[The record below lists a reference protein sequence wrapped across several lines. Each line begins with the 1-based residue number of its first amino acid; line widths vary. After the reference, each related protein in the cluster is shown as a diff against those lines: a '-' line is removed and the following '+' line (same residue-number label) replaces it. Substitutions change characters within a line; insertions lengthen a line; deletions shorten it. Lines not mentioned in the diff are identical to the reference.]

1 MESRVTA
8 LKNNF
13 NNISVIRNN
22 VRDIFDFLQLR
33 INKLK
38 FFYSEFIK
46 NNKTELFIFGLDSF
60 HFQSRLIDIEYEGMY
75 KIFRSINNRMY
86 CEYFKLYKII
96 VSYIKDTINDKKL
109 LEFIKVNNF
118 PVYKDLEPEKEYKFE
133 IIIEIHEHILILI
146 TSIIGNLTSKENE
159 YKLYVDKNQIG
170 LNIDN
175 FVNTYSFDVIMMRE
189 KLKLFLTYIEFF
201 HKLHTKYL
209 QRFSNK
215 IQLMNTHINDDIKFD
230 ETVKINK
237 PVNLTD
243 TKGLD
248 NSSFLLSPRMSNSS
262 QKSHT
267 QIQTQSPSGFL
278 KKGMDSMNSLFSVS
292 KNSETQN
299 QYVNIKQNVNLVIEQ
314 EKSLEIETI
323 SHQNIESAFSNIDN
337 ICNNVINNSNE
348 KNETN
353 LDKFFENPIN
363 DEEHLEEHLEEN
375 IVSNIVSNNVS
386 NNVFISEEKIVD
398 NFIEEVKND
407 VLPEENQN
415 EEQQNDDPHNDD
427 VSVLSLDSTFCDKN
441 AEPEE
446 DDKNSKEQVSK
457 EDKQEPKKKRTYKP
471 RKKN

>member
-22 VRDIFDFLQLR
+22 VKEIFDFLQIR

-109 LEFIKVNNF
+109 AEFIKVNNF

-133 IIIEIHEHILILI
+133 VIIEIHEHILILI

-230 ETVKINK
+230 ETVKIKSN
-237 PVNLTD
+237 NLIE
-243 TKGLD
+243 TKGTD
-248 NSSFLLSPRMSNSS
+248 NSSLLLSPRMNNVS
-262 QKSHT
+262 QKSH
-267 QIQTQSPSGFL
+267 GFL
-278 KKGMDSMNSLFSVS
+278 QKSMDSVNSLFSVS
-292 KNSETQN
+292 KNSEN
-299 QYVNIKQNVNLVIEQ
+299 QSINLVIVEDKLLETERVSQ
-314 EKSLEIETI
+314 EKIDT
-323 SHQNIESAFSNIDN
+323 AFSNIDS
-337 ICNNVINNSNE
+337 ICNNVINNSND
-348 KNETN
+348 KNKNKT

-363 DEEHLEEHLEEN
+363 EYEDYDYENIVEKNEINTASLIEDIVKKYEIKAPIVVEEVVEIKTPVVVEEVIEIKPPVVVEEN
-375 IVSNIVSNNVS
+375 I
-386 NNVFISEEKIVD
+386 
-398 NFIEEVKND
+398 KNE
-407 VLPEENQN
+407 EENN
-415 EEQQNDDPHNDD
+415 NDDM
-427 VSVLSLDSTFCDKN
+427 SVLSIDSAIGEEEDKN
-441 AEPEE
+441 LKEE
-446 DDKNSKEQVSK
+446 TKEK
-457 EDKQEPKKKRTYKP
+457 EEPKKKRVYKP

>member
-1 MESRVTA
+1 MEARVTA

-22 VRDIFDFLQLR
+22 VKEVFDFLQIR

-109 LEFIKVNNF
+109 SEFIKVNNF
-118 PVYKDLEPEKEYKFE
+118 PIYKDLEPEKEYKFE
-133 IIIEIHEHILILI
+133 VIIEIHEHILILI

-237 PVNLTD
+237 TVNLTD

-248 NSSFLLSPRMSNSS
+248 NNSSLLLSPRINNTS
-262 QKSHT
+262 QKS
-267 QIQTQSPSGFL
+267 PSAGFI
-278 KKGMDSMNSLFSVS
+278 KKSIDSVNSLFSAS
-292 KNSETQN
+292 KNNEN
-299 QYVNIKQNVNLVIEQ
+299 RGINLVIDVD
-314 EKSLEIETI
+314 KSLETDELSQQKIEF
-323 SHQNIESAFSNIDN
+323 AFSNIDT
-337 ICNNVINNSNE
+337 ICNNVINNSND
-348 KNETN
+348 KNEN
-353 LDKFFENPIN
+353 QSLDNFFNNPIN
-363 DEEHLEEHLEEN
+363 DIEN
-375 IVSNIVSNNVS
+375 NSPDV
-386 NNVFISEEKIVD
+386 
-398 NFIEEVKND
+398 IEEVVENVVENNNPD
-407 VLPEENQN
+407 VIEEVIEIKSPVVVEVVKN
-415 EEQQNDDPHNDD
+415 EEDFHNDD
-427 VSVLSLDSTFCDKN
+427 MSVLSLDSTIC
-441 AEPEE
+441 EEE
-446 DDKNSKEQVSK
+446 DDKKIKENVVK
-457 EDKQEPKKKRTYKP
+457 EEKEEPKKKRTYKP

>member
-22 VRDIFDFLQLR
+22 VKDIFDFLQIR

-118 PVYKDLEPEKEYKFE
+118 PIYKDLEPEKEYKFE

-146 TSIIGNLTSKENE
+146 TSIIGNLTNKENE
-159 YKLYVDKNQIG
+159 YKLYLDKNQIG

-230 ETVKINK
+230 ETVKINNSN
-237 PVNLTD
+237 NLTD
-243 TKGLD
+243 TKSFD
-248 NSSFLLSPRMSNSS
+248 NSSLLLSPRINSS
-262 QKSHT
+262 SHKNTGFLQKS
-267 QIQTQSPSGFL
+267 
-278 KKGMDSMNSLFSVS
+278 MDSVNSLFSIS
-292 KNSETQN
+292 KNTDN
-299 QYVNIKQNVNLVIEQ
+299 QSINLVITSDKLLDNEKISEQ
-314 EKSLEIETI
+314 KINT
-323 SHQNIESAFSNIDN
+323 AFTTIDN
-337 ICNNVINNSNE
+337 ICNTVINNSND
-348 KNETN
+348 KNEN
-353 LDKFFENPIN
+353 EELNNFFENPIN
-363 DEEHLEEHLEEN
+363 MDQDYHENVVNKIEEFVENVVETNEINTSSLIEDIVKKYEIKAPILIDEVVEIKAPILIEEAV
-375 IVSNIVSNNVS
+375 INNQK
-386 NNVFISEEKIVD
+386 SEEEI
-398 NFIEEVKND
+398 N
-407 VLPEENQN
+407 
-415 EEQQNDDPHNDD
+415 NDD
-427 VSVLSLDSTFCDKN
+427 VSVLSLDS
-441 AEPEE
+441 AIGEE
-446 DDKNSKEQVSK
+446 DTKEK
-457 EDKQEPKKKRTYKP
+457 EEPKKKRVYKP

>member
-1 MESRVTA
+1 MELRVTA

-22 VRDIFDFLQLR
+22 VKEIFDFLQNR

-75 KIFRSINNRMY
+75 KIFRTINNRMY

-109 LEFIKVNNF
+109 FEFIKVNIF

-133 IIIEIHEHILILI
+133 IIAEIHEHILTLI
-146 TSIIGNLTSKENE
+146 TSIIGNLTNKENE
-159 YKLYVDKNQIG
+159 YKIYVDKNQIG

-175 FVNTYSFDVIMMRE
+175 FVNTYSFEVIIMRE
-189 KLKLFLTYIEFF
+189 KVKLFLTYIEFF

-237 PVNLTD
+237 NNTLID
-243 TKGLD
+243 SKGVD
-248 NSSFLLSPRMSNSS
+248 NSSLLLSPRINNAS
-262 QKSHT
+262 QKS
-267 QIQTQSPSGFL
+267 PGFF
-278 KKGMDSMNSLFSVS
+278 KKSIDSVNNLFSVS
-292 KNSETQN
+292 KNTENPSIT
-299 QYVNIKQNVNLVIEQ
+299 LVIDVD
-314 EKSLEIETI
+314 KSLETDEL
-323 SHQNIESAFSNIDN
+323 SQQKMESVFSNIDT
-337 ICNNVINNSNE
+337 ICNTVINNSND
-348 KNETN
+348 KNQT
-353 LDKFFENPIN
+353 LDKFFETPIN
-363 DEEHLEEHLEEN
+363 DYEVYDDNDDNDDNDDVNIVEN
-375 IVSNIVSNNVS
+375 IVENNEIKTPIV
-386 NNVFISEEKIVD
+386 
-398 NFIEEVKND
+398 IEEVVEINSQVVIEEIIKND
-407 VLPEENQN
+407 EDL
-415 EEQQNDDPHNDD
+415 HNDD
-427 VSVLSLDSTFCDKN
+427 MSVLSLDSTIC
-441 AEPEE
+441 EEE
-446 DDKNSKEQVSK
+446 DKKKLIKEEK
-457 EDKQEPKKKRTYKP
+457 EEPKKKRVYKP

>member
-1 MESRVTA
+1 
-8 LKNNF
+8 
-13 NNISVIRNN
+13 
-22 VRDIFDFLQLR
+22 
-33 INKLK
+33 
-38 FFYSEFIK
+38 
-46 NNKTELFIFGLDSF
+46 
-60 HFQSRLIDIEYEGMY
+60 
-75 KIFRSINNRMY
+75 
-86 CEYFKLYKII
+86 
-96 VSYIKDTINDKKL
+96 
-109 LEFIKVNNF
+109 
-118 PVYKDLEPEKEYKFE
+118 
-133 IIIEIHEHILILI
+133 
-146 TSIIGNLTSKENE
+146 
-159 YKLYVDKNQIG
+159 
-170 LNIDN
+170 
-175 FVNTYSFDVIMMRE
+175 
-189 KLKLFLTYIEFF
+189 
-201 HKLHTKYL
+201 
-209 QRFSNK
+209 
-215 IQLMNTHINDDIKFD
+215 
-230 ETVKINK
+230 
-237 PVNLTD
+237 
-243 TKGLD
+243 
-248 NSSFLLSPRMSNSS
+248 MSNSS

-363 DEEHLEEHLEEN
+363 DEEHLEEN

-441 AEPEE
+441 VEPEE

>member
-1 MESRVTA
+1 MEARVTA

-22 VRDIFDFLQLR
+22 VKDIFDFLQIR

-46 NNKTELFIFGLDSF
+46 TNKTELFIFGLDSF

-96 VSYIKDTINDKKL
+96 VTYIKDTINDKKL

-118 PVYKDLEPEKEYKFE
+118 PIYKDLEPEKEYKFE
-133 IIIEIHEHILILI
+133 VIVEIHEHILILI

-209 QRFSNK
+209 YRFSNK

-230 ETVKINK
+230 ETVKIKSN
-237 PVNLTD
+237 NLTD

-248 NSSFLLSPRMSNSS
+248 NSSLLLSPRINNSS
-262 QKSHT
+262 QKT
-267 QIQTQSPSGFL
+267 TGFL
-278 KKGMDSMNSLFSVS
+278 QKSMDSVNSLFSIS
-292 KNSETQN
+292 KNSDN
-299 QYVNIKQNVNLVIEQ
+299 QSVNLVISEDTLLDT
-314 EKSLEIETI
+314 EKI
-323 SHQNIESAFSNIDN
+323 SQQKIDTAFTNIDN
-337 ICNNVINNSNE
+337 ICNSVINISNE
-348 KNETN
+348 QNEN
-353 LDKFFENPIN
+353 KLLDKFFENPIIDTEVYNENN
-363 DEEHLEEHLEEN
+363 DEN
-375 IVSNIVSNNVS
+375 IVEKNETNTSVLIENIV
-386 NNVFISEEKIVD
+386 
-398 NFIEEVKND
+398 KNYED
-407 VLPEENQN
+407 I
-415 EEQQNDDPHNDD
+415 HNDD
-427 VSVLSLDSTFCDKN
+427 VSVLSLDSIIGEEEDKN
-441 AEPEE
+441 VKEE
-446 DDKNSKEQVSK
+446 EITKEN
-457 EDKQEPKKKRTYKP
+457 EEPKKKRTYKP

>member
-1 MESRVTA
+1 MEARVTA

-22 VRDIFDFLQLR
+22 VKEVFDFLQIR

-96 VSYIKDTINDKKL
+96 VSYIKDTINDKKIA
-109 LEFIKVNNF
+109 EFIKVNNF

-133 IIIEIHEHILILI
+133 VIIEIHEHILILI
-146 TSIIGNLTSKENE
+146 TSIIGNLTNKENE
-159 YKLYVDKNQIG
+159 YKLYVDKNLIG

-237 PVNLTD
+237 PVNVTEI
-243 TKGLD
+243 KGLD
-248 NSSFLLSPRMSNSS
+248 NSSLLLSPRIHNAS
-262 QKSHT
+262 QKS
-267 QIQTQSPSGFL
+267 QTPSFL
-278 KKGMDSMNSLFSVS
+278 KKSMESVNSLFSVS
-292 KNSETQN
+292 KTHENQN
-299 QYVNIKQNVNLVIEQ
+299 INLVVDVD
-314 EKSLEIETI
+314 KSLEIETLSQQKI
-323 SHQNIESAFSNIDN
+323 DNTFTNIDA
-337 ICNNVINNSNE
+337 ICNNVINNSNQPQSFD
-348 KNETN
+348 N
-353 LDKFFENPIN
+353 FFENPIR
-363 DEEHLEEHLEEN
+363 DD
-375 IVSNIVSNNVS
+375 
-386 NNVFISEEKIVD
+386 SEE
-398 NFIEEVKND
+398 NFIEEAIIEEAVKENIIEENVIEEVVVEEDVKEDVSIVEEVVKN
-407 VLPEENQN
+407 EEDN
-415 EEQQNDDPHNDD
+415 HNDD
-427 VSVLSLDSTFCDKN
+427 MSVLSLDS
-441 AEPEE
+441 AI
-446 DDKNSKEQVSK
+446 DDKNSKESLTK
-457 EDKQEPKKKRTYKP
+457 EKEEPKKKRAYKP

>member
-22 VRDIFDFLQLR
+22 VKDIFDFLQIR

-118 PVYKDLEPEKEYKFE
+118 PIYKDLEPEKEYKFE
-133 IIIEIHEHILILI
+133 VIVEIHEHILILI

-159 YKLYVDKNQIG
+159 YKLYLDKNQIG

-209 QRFSNK
+209 HRFSNK

-230 ETVKINK
+230 ETVKIK
-237 PVNLTD
+237 PNNLTD
-243 TKGLD
+243 TKGTD
-248 NSSFLLSPRMSNSS
+248 NSSLLLSPRTNNVS
-262 QKSHT
+262 QKS
-267 QIQTQSPSGFL
+267 PGFL
-278 KKGMDSMNSLFSVS
+278 QKSMESVNSLFSVS
-292 KNSETQN
+292 KNSDN
-299 QYVNIKQNVNLVIEQ
+299 QSINLVIIED
-314 EKSLEIETI
+314 KSLDDEKI
-323 SHQNIESAFSNIDN
+323 SEQKINTAFTNIDN
-337 ICNNVINNSNE
+337 ICNTVINNSND
-348 KNETN
+348 KNEN
-353 LDKFFENPIN
+353 KLLDNFFENPIN
-363 DEEHLEEHLEEN
+363 DNEIYDDDVVEKNEINTSALIED
-375 IVSNIVSNNVS
+375 IVKKYEIKTPVV
-386 NNVFISEEKIVD
+386 
-398 NFIEEVKND
+398 IEEVFEINTP
-407 VLPEENQN
+407 VVIEEVVTKIEKN
-415 EEQQNDDPHNDD
+415 EEELNNDD
-427 VSVLSLDSTFCDKN
+427 VSVLSLDSTIG
-441 AEPEE
+441 EE
-446 DDKNSKEQVSK
+446 DTKEK
-457 EDKQEPKKKRTYKP
+457 EEDTKEKEEPKKKRTYKP

>member
-22 VRDIFDFLQLR
+22 VKEIFEFLQIR

-75 KIFRSINNRMY
+75 KIFRTINNRMY

-118 PVYKDLEPEKEYKFE
+118 PIYKDLEPEKEYKFE
-133 IIIEIHEHILILI
+133 TIIEIHEHILILI
-146 TSIIGNLTSKENE
+146 TSIIGNLTNKENE
-159 YKLYVDKNQIG
+159 YKTYVDKNQIG

-175 FVNTYSFDVIMMRE
+175 FVNTYSFEVIMMRE
-189 KLKLFLTYIEFF
+189 KVKLFLTYIEFF

-237 PVNLTD
+237 NSVLND
-243 TKGLD
+243 SKGND
-248 NSSFLLSPRMSNSS
+248 NSSLLLSPRINNAS
-262 QKSHT
+262 QKN
-267 QIQTQSPSGFL
+267 PGFL
-278 KKGMDSMNSLFSVS
+278 KKSIDSVNSLFSAS
-292 KNSETQN
+292 KNSEN
-299 QYVNIKQNVNLVIEQ
+299 RGINLVIDVD
-314 EKSLEIETI
+314 KSLETEELSQQKID
-323 SHQNIESAFSNIDN
+323 SAFSNIDS
-337 ICNNVINNSNE
+337 ICNTVINNSTDNNE
-348 KNETN
+348 NQL
-353 LDKFFENPIN
+353 LDNFFDNPIN
-363 DEEHLEEHLEEN
+363 DIIE
-375 IVSNIVSNNVS
+375 NNVVE
-386 NNVFISEEKIVD
+386 NNVIEDVNKNQHNVVDKIEEISENNHSYVIDEVVKH
-398 NFIEEVKND
+398 EED
-407 VLPEENQN
+407 I
-415 EEQQNDDPHNDD
+415 HNDD
-427 VSVLSLDSTFCDKN
+427 VSVLSLDSTIC
-441 AEPEE
+441 EEE
-446 DDKNSKEQVSK
+446 DGKKIKELLVK
-457 EDKQEPKKKRTYKP
+457 EEKEEKEEPKKKRTYKP

>member
-1 MESRVTA
+1 MELRVTA

-22 VRDIFDFLQLR
+22 VKEIFDFLQNR

-75 KIFRSINNRMY
+75 KIFRTINNRMY

-109 LEFIKVNNF
+109 FEFIKVNIF

-133 IIIEIHEHILILI
+133 IIAEIHEHILTLI
-146 TSIIGNLTSKENE
+146 TSIIGNLTNKENE
-159 YKLYVDKNQIG
+159 YKIYVDKNQIG

-175 FVNTYSFDVIMMRE
+175 FVNTYSFEVIIMRE
-189 KLKLFLTYIEFF
+189 KVKLFLTYIEFF

-237 PVNLTD
+237 NNTLID
-243 TKGLD
+243 SKGFD
-248 NSSFLLSPRMSNSS
+248 NSSLLLSPRINNAS
-262 QKSHT
+262 QKS
-267 QIQTQSPSGFL
+267 PGFF
-278 KKGMDSMNSLFSVS
+278 KKSIDSVNNLFSVS
-292 KNSETQN
+292 KNTENPSIT
-299 QYVNIKQNVNLVIEQ
+299 LVIDVD
-314 EKSLEIETI
+314 KSLETDEL
-323 SHQNIESAFSNIDN
+323 SQQKMESVFSNIDT
-337 ICNNVINNSNE
+337 ICNTVINNSND
-348 KNETN
+348 KNQT
-353 LDKFFENPIN
+353 LDKFFETPIN
-363 DEEHLEEHLEEN
+363 DYEVYDDNDDNDDNDDVNIVEN
-375 IVSNIVSNNVS
+375 IVENNEIKTPIV
-386 NNVFISEEKIVD
+386 
-398 NFIEEVKND
+398 IEEVVEINSQVVIEEIIKND
-407 VLPEENQN
+407 EDL
-415 EEQQNDDPHNDD
+415 HNDD
-427 VSVLSLDSTFCDKN
+427 MSVLSLDSTIC
-441 AEPEE
+441 EEE
-446 DDKNSKEQVSK
+446 DKKKLIKEEK
-457 EDKQEPKKKRTYKP
+457 EEPKKKRVYKP

>member
-22 VRDIFDFLQLR
+22 VKEIFEFLQIR

-109 LEFIKVNNF
+109 AEFIKVNNF
-118 PVYKDLEPEKEYKFE
+118 PLYKDLEPEKEYKFE
-133 IIIEIHEHILILI
+133 IIVEIHEHILILI

-159 YKLYVDKNQIG
+159 YKTYVDKNQIG

-175 FVNTYSFDVIMMRE
+175 FVNTYSFEVIMMRE

-237 PVNLTD
+237 TVNLTD

-248 NSSFLLSPRMSNSS
+248 NSSLLLSPRINNTS
-262 QKSHT
+262 QKS
-267 QIQTQSPSGFL
+267 PSAGFI
-278 KKGMDSMNSLFSVS
+278 KKSIDSVNSLFSAS
-292 KNSETQN
+292 KNNEN
-299 QYVNIKQNVNLVIEQ
+299 RGINLVIDVD
-314 EKSLEIETI
+314 KSLETDELSQQKIEF
-323 SHQNIESAFSNIDN
+323 AFSNIDT
-337 ICNNVINNSNE
+337 ICNNVINNSND
-348 KNETN
+348 KNEN
-353 LDKFFENPIN
+353 QSIDNFFNNPIN
-363 DEEHLEEHLEEN
+363 DIEN
-375 IVSNIVSNNVS
+375 NSPDV
-386 NNVFISEEKIVD
+386 
-398 NFIEEVKND
+398 IEEVVEEVVEND
-407 VLPEENQN
+407 APDVIEEVVEKKPLVVVEEVVKN
-415 EEQQNDDPHNDD
+415 EEDFHNDD
-427 VSVLSLDSTFCDKN
+427 MSVLSLDSTIC
-441 AEPEE
+441 EEE
-446 DDKNSKEQVSK
+446 DDKKIKENVVK
-457 EDKQEPKKKRTYKP
+457 EEKEEPKKKRTYKP

>member
-22 VRDIFDFLQLR
+22 VKDIFDFLQIR

-133 IIIEIHEHILILI
+133 IIVEIHEHILILI
-146 TSIIGNLTSKENE
+146 TSIIGNLTNKENE
-159 YKLYVDKNQIG
+159 YKTYLDKNQIG

-175 FVNTYSFDVIMMRE
+175 FVNTYSFDVIMMKE

-230 ETVKINK
+230 ETVKISKNN
-237 PVNLTD
+237 NLTD
-243 TKGLD
+243 IKGLD
-248 NSSFLLSPRMSNSS
+248 NSSLLLSPIMSSS
-262 QKSHT
+262 SNKN
-267 QIQTQSPSGFL
+267 SGFL
-278 KKGMDSMNSLFSVS
+278 QKSMDSVNSLFSIS
-292 KNSETQN
+292 KNSDN
-299 QYVNIKQNVNLVIEQ
+299 QGINLVIDGD
-314 EKSLEIETI
+314 KSLENEIF
-323 SHQNIESAFSNIDN
+323 SQKNVNSAFSNIDT
-337 ICNNVINNSNE
+337 ICNNVINNSNDKNENKELDNFFETPINIDNDYHENIVVNVVE
-348 KNETN
+348 KNEINTSSLIEDIVKKYEIKTPIVREELIENKN
-353 LDKFFENPIN
+353 LVVT
-363 DEEHLEEHLEEN
+363 EEVVIKNEKNEKNEEEN
-375 IVSNIVSNNVS
+375 N
-386 NNVFISEEKIVD
+386 
-398 NFIEEVKND
+398 
-407 VLPEENQN
+407 
-415 EEQQNDDPHNDD
+415 NDD
-427 VSVLSLDSTFCDKN
+427 VSVLSLDSTIG
-441 AEPEE
+441 EE
-446 DDKNSKEQVSK
+446 DIKEK
-457 EDKQEPKKKRTYKP
+457 EEPKKKRVYKP

>member
-1 MESRVTA
+1 MESRITA

-13 NNISVIRNN
+13 NNISLIRNN
-22 VRDIFDFLQLR
+22 VKDIFDFLQLR

-46 NNKTELFIFGLDSF
+46 TNKTELFIFGLDSF

-133 IIIEIHEHILILI
+133 IIVEIHEHILILI
-146 TSIIGNLTSKENE
+146 TSIIGNLTNKENE
-159 YKLYVDKNQIG
+159 YKLYVDKNLIG

-237 PVNLTD
+237 GNNVID
-243 TKGLD
+243 IKQQD
-248 NSSFLLSPRMSNSS
+248 NSILLLSPKMNNAS
-262 QKSHT
+262 QK
-267 QIQTQSPSGFL
+267 QQSGFL
-278 KKGMDSMNSLFSVS
+278 KKSMDSVNSLFSAS
-292 KNSETQN
+292 KNSDN
-299 QYVNIKQNVNLVIEQ
+299 QSIDLIIGNEKLSGNENINNQQ
-314 EKSLEIETI
+314 
-323 SHQNIESAFSNIDN
+323 IESVFSDIDS
-337 ICNNVINNSNE
+337 ICNTVINNSND
-348 KNETN
+348 KNNQEI
-353 LDKFFENPIN
+353 DSFFETPIN
-363 DEEHLEEHLEEN
+363 NYSNEIINDDKDFNQNDLQNDIQNNITKTEEHTNYESMIQNHDN
-375 IVSNIVSNNVS
+375 HNN
-386 NNVFISEEKIVD
+386 D
-398 NFIEEVKND
+398 
-407 VLPEENQN
+407 NQN
-415 EEQQNDDPHNDD
+415 NDNQNNDNQNNDIHNNDIHNDD
-427 VSVLSLDSTFCDKN
+427 IHNDDISVLSLDSTIAEKN
-441 AEPEE
+441 NEE
-446 DDKNSKEQVSK
+446 ENKEENK
-457 EDKQEPKKKRTYKP
+457 EEKKEEPKKKRTYKP

>member
-22 VRDIFDFLQLR
+22 VKDIFDFLQIR

-118 PVYKDLEPEKEYKFE
+118 PIYKDLEPEKEYKFE

-146 TSIIGNLTSKENE
+146 TSIIGNLTNKENE
-159 YKLYVDKNQIG
+159 YKLYLDKNQIG

-230 ETVKINK
+230 ETVKINNSN
-237 PVNLTD
+237 NLTD
-243 TKGLD
+243 TKSFD
-248 NSSFLLSPRMSNSS
+248 NSSLLLSPRINSS
-262 QKSHT
+262 SHKNTGFLQKS
-267 QIQTQSPSGFL
+267 
-278 KKGMDSMNSLFSVS
+278 MDSVNSLFSIS
-292 KNSETQN
+292 KNTDN
-299 QYVNIKQNVNLVIEQ
+299 QSINLVITSDKLLDNEKISEQ
-314 EKSLEIETI
+314 KINT
-323 SHQNIESAFSNIDN
+323 AFTTIDN
-337 ICNNVINNSNE
+337 ICNTVINNSND
-348 KNETN
+348 KNEN
-353 LDKFFENPIN
+353 EELNNFFENPIN
-363 DEEHLEEHLEEN
+363 MDQDYHENVVNKIEEFVENVVETNEINTSSLIEDIVKKYEIKAPILIDEVVEIKAPILIDEVVEIKAPILIEEAV
-375 IVSNIVSNNVS
+375 INNQK
-386 NNVFISEEKIVD
+386 SEEEI
-398 NFIEEVKND
+398 N
-407 VLPEENQN
+407 
-415 EEQQNDDPHNDD
+415 NDD
-427 VSVLSLDSTFCDKN
+427 VSVLSLDS
-441 AEPEE
+441 AIGEE
-446 DDKNSKEQVSK
+446 DTKEK
-457 EDKQEPKKKRTYKP
+457 EEPKKKRVYKP

>member
-118 PVYKDLEPEKEYKFE
+118 PIYKDLEPEKEYKFE

-262 QKSHT
+262 QKNP
-267 QIQTQSPSGFL
+267 SPPGFL

-292 KNSETQN
+292 KNFENQN
-299 QYVNIKQNVNLVIEQ
+299 QIVNQSVNVKQNVNLFMND
-314 EKSLEIETI
+314 EKTLETETLN
-323 SHQNIESAFSNIDN
+323 HQNIESAFSNIDI

-348 KNETN
+348 KTETDF
-353 LDKFFENPIN
+353 DKFFENPTNNIETN
-363 DEEHLEEHLEEN
+363 ESNIEEN
-375 IVSNIVSNNVS
+375 IEENIEANN
-386 NNVFISEEKIVD
+386 VD

-407 VLPEENQN
+407 ILSEQNQN

-441 AEPEE
+441 VEPEE
-446 DDKNSKEQVSK
+446 DDKNKKEELSK
-457 EDKQEPKKKRTYKP
+457 EDKQEPKKKRVYKP

>member
-1 MESRVTA
+1 MEARVTA

-22 VRDIFDFLQLR
+22 VKEIFDFLQIR

-46 NNKTELFIFGLDSF
+46 TNKTELFIFGLDSF

-133 IIIEIHEHILILI
+133 VIIEIHEHILILI
-146 TSIIGNLTSKENE
+146 TSIIGNLTNKENE
-159 YKLYVDKNQIG
+159 YKSYVDKNQIG

-237 PVNLTD
+237 PINLTD
-243 TKGLD
+243 TKGVD
-248 NSSFLLSPRMSNSS
+248 NSSLLLSPRINNAS
-262 QKSHT
+262 QKV
-267 QIQTQSPSGFL
+267 PGFL
-278 KKGMDSMNSLFSVS
+278 QKSMDSVNSLFSVS
-292 KNSETQN
+292 KTSEN
-299 QYVNIKQNVNLVIEQ
+299 QNVNLVIEVD
-314 EKSLEIETI
+314 KSLEIESI
-323 SHQNIESAFSNIDN
+323 SQQKIDSAFTNIDT
-337 ICNNVINNSNE
+337 ICNNVINNSNN
-348 KNETN
+348 KNEEQSYDN
-353 LDKFFENPIN
+353 FFENPIRN
-363 DEEHLEEHLEEN
+363 DNEE
-375 IVSNIVSNNVS
+375 
-386 NNVFISEEKIVD
+386 
-398 NFIEEVKND
+398 NFIEENIENVVEN
-407 VLPEENQN
+407 VAIVEENVKEIVAIVQENVKENVKEIVEEVLLEQN
-415 EEQQNDDPHNDD
+415 NDDENHNDD
-427 VSVLSLDSTFCDKN
+427 MSVLSLDS
-441 AEPEE
+441 AV
-446 DDKNSKEQVSK
+446 DDKNTKELSTK
-457 EDKQEPKKKRTYKP
+457 EKEEPKKKRAYKP

>member
-22 VRDIFDFLQLR
+22 VKEIFDFLQIR

-38 FFYSEFIK
+38 FFYAEFIK
-46 NNKTELFIFGLDSF
+46 TNKTELFIFGLDSF

-133 IIIEIHEHILILI
+133 VIIEIHEHILILI
-146 TSIIGNLTSKENE
+146 TSIIGNLTNKENE
-159 YKLYVDKNQIG
+159 YKSYVDKNQIG

-237 PVNLTD
+237 PINLTD
-243 TKGLD
+243 TKGAD
-248 NSSFLLSPRMSNSS
+248 NSSLLLSPRINNAS
-262 QKSHT
+262 QKV
-267 QIQTQSPSGFL
+267 PGFL
-278 KKGMDSMNSLFSVS
+278 QKSMDSVNSLFSVS
-292 KNSETQN
+292 KTSEN
-299 QYVNIKQNVNLVIEQ
+299 QNVNLVIEVD
-314 EKSLEIETI
+314 KSLEIETI
-323 SHQNIESAFSNIDN
+323 SQQTIDSAFTNIDT
-337 ICNNVINNSNE
+337 ICNNVINNSNN
-348 KNETN
+348 KNEEQSYDN
-353 LDKFFENPIN
+353 FFENPIN
-363 DEEHLEEHLEEN
+363 
-375 IVSNIVSNNVS
+375 
-386 NNVFISEEKIVD
+386 SEE
-398 NFIEEVKND
+398 NFIEENVEEVIENVANVENVAIVENVEE
-407 VLPEENQN
+407 VLLEQN
-415 EEQQNDDPHNDD
+415 NDDENHNDD
-427 VSVLSLDSTFCDKN
+427 MSVLSLDS
-441 AEPEE
+441 AV
-446 DDKNSKEQVSK
+446 DDKNTKELSTK
-457 EDKQEPKKKRTYKP
+457 EKEEPKKKRAYKP

>member
-22 VRDIFDFLQLR
+22 VKEIFEFLQIR

-109 LEFIKVNNF
+109 AEFIKVNNF
-118 PVYKDLEPEKEYKFE
+118 PLYKDLEPEKEYKFE
-133 IIIEIHEHILILI
+133 VIIEIHEHILILI

-159 YKLYVDKNQIG
+159 YKTYVDKNQIG

-175 FVNTYSFDVIMMRE
+175 FVNTYSFEVIMMRE

-237 PVNLTD
+237 TVNLTD

-248 NSSFLLSPRMSNSS
+248 NSSLLLSPRINNAS
-262 QKSHT
+262 QKS
-267 QIQTQSPSGFL
+267 PSAGFI
-278 KKGMDSMNSLFSVS
+278 KKSIDSVNSLFSAS
-292 KNSETQN
+292 KNNEN
-299 QYVNIKQNVNLVIEQ
+299 RGINLVIDVD
-314 EKSLEIETI
+314 KSLETDEL
-323 SHQNIESAFSNIDN
+323 SHQKIEIAFSNIDT
-337 ICNNVINNSNE
+337 ICNNVINNSND
-348 KNETN
+348 KNEN
-353 LDKFFENPIN
+353 QSLDNFFNNPIN
-363 DEEHLEEHLEEN
+363 DIEN
-375 IVSNIVSNNVS
+375 NSPDV
-386 NNVFISEEKIVD
+386 
-398 NFIEEVKND
+398 IEEVVEEVVENNAPD
-407 VLPEENQN
+407 VIEEVVEKKPLVVVEEVVKN
-415 EEQQNDDPHNDD
+415 EEDFHNDD
-427 VSVLSLDSTFCDKN
+427 MSVLSLDSTIC
-441 AEPEE
+441 EEE
-446 DDKNSKEQVSK
+446 DDKKIKENVVK
-457 EDKQEPKKKRTYKP
+457 EEKEEPKKKRTYKP

>member
-22 VRDIFDFLQLR
+22 VKEIFEFLQIR

-75 KIFRSINNRMY
+75 KIFRTINNRMY

-118 PVYKDLEPEKEYKFE
+118 PIYKDLEPEKEYKFE
-133 IIIEIHEHILILI
+133 TIIEIHEHILILI
-146 TSIIGNLTSKENE
+146 TSIIGNLTNKENE
-159 YKLYVDKNQIG
+159 YKTYVDKNQIG

-175 FVNTYSFDVIMMRE
+175 FVNTYSFEVIMMRE
-189 KLKLFLTYIEFF
+189 KVKLFLTYIEFF

-237 PVNLTD
+237 NSVLND
-243 TKGLD
+243 SKGND
-248 NSSFLLSPRMSNSS
+248 NSSLLLSPRINNSS
-262 QKSHT
+262 QKS
-267 QIQTQSPSGFL
+267 PGFL
-278 KKGMDSMNSLFSVS
+278 KKSIDSVNSLFSAS
-292 KNSETQN
+292 KNSEN
-299 QYVNIKQNVNLVIEQ
+299 RGINLVIDVD
-314 EKSLEIETI
+314 KSLETEELSQQKID
-323 SHQNIESAFSNIDN
+323 SAFSNIDS
-337 ICNNVINNSNE
+337 ICNTVINNSTDNNE
-348 KNETN
+348 NQL
-353 LDKFFENPIN
+353 LDNFFDNPIN
-363 DEEHLEEHLEEN
+363 DIIENNVIEDVNKNQHNVIDKIEEN
-375 IVSNIVSNNVS
+375 SENNHPYVIDE
-386 NNVFISEEKIVD
+386 VVKHEEDI
-398 NFIEEVKND
+398 
-407 VLPEENQN
+407 
-415 EEQQNDDPHNDD
+415 HNDD
-427 VSVLSLDSTFCDKN
+427 VSVLSLDSTIC
-441 AEPEE
+441 EE
-446 DDKNSKEQVSK
+446 EEEKKPKDLLVKEEK
-457 EDKQEPKKKRTYKP
+457 EEKEEPKKKRTYKP

>member
-22 VRDIFDFLQLR
+22 VKDIFDFLQIR

-118 PVYKDLEPEKEYKFE
+118 PIYKDLEPEKEYKFE
-133 IIIEIHEHILILI
+133 VIVEIHEHILILI

-209 QRFSNK
+209 HRFSNK

-230 ETVKINK
+230 ETVKIK
-237 PVNLTD
+237 PNNLTD
-243 TKGLD
+243 TKGTD
-248 NSSFLLSPRMSNSS
+248 NSSLLLSPRMNNAS
-262 QKSHT
+262 QKS
-267 QIQTQSPSGFL
+267 PSFL
-278 KKGMDSMNSLFSVS
+278 QKSMESVNSLFSVS
-292 KNSETQN
+292 KNSDN
-299 QYVNIKQNVNLVIEQ
+299 QSINLVIIED
-314 EKSLEIETI
+314 KSLDAEKI
-323 SHQNIESAFSNIDN
+323 SEQKINTAFTNIDN
-337 ICNNVINNSNE
+337 ICNTVINNSND
-348 KNETN
+348 KNEN
-353 LDKFFENPIN
+353 KSLDNFFENPISDTEIYDDVVVEN
-363 DEEHLEEHLEEN
+363 NEINTSALIEDIVKKYEIKTPAVIEE
-375 IVSNIVSNNVS
+375 IVEINTPAV
-386 NNVFISEEKIVD
+386 
-398 NFIEEVKND
+398 IEEVVEINTPI
-407 VLPEENQN
+407 VIEEIVTKIEKN
-415 EEQQNDDPHNDD
+415 EEEINNDD
-427 VSVLSLDSTFCDKN
+427 VSVLSLDS
-441 AEPEE
+441 AIGEE
-446 DDKNSKEQVSK
+446 DEKNTKEETITK
-457 EDKQEPKKKRTYKP
+457 ENEEPKKKRTYKP

>member
-1 MESRVTA
+1 MESRITA

-13 NNISVIRNN
+13 NNISLIRNN
-22 VRDIFDFLQLR
+22 VKDIFDFLQLR

-46 NNKTELFIFGLDSF
+46 TNKTELFIFGLDSF

-133 IIIEIHEHILILI
+133 TIIEIHEHILILI
-146 TSIIGNLTSKENE
+146 TSIIGNLTNKENE
-159 YKLYVDKNQIG
+159 YKLYVDKNLIG

-237 PVNLTD
+237 GNNVID
-243 TKGLD
+243 IKQQD
-248 NSSFLLSPRMSNSS
+248 NSILLLSPKMNNVS
-262 QKSHT
+262 QK
-267 QIQTQSPSGFL
+267 QSGFL
-278 KKGMDSMNSLFSVS
+278 KKSIDSVNSLFSAS
-292 KNSETQN
+292 KNSDN
-299 QYVNIKQNVNLVIEQ
+299 QSIDLIIGNEKLSGNENINNQQ
-314 EKSLEIETI
+314 
-323 SHQNIESAFSNIDN
+323 IESVFSDIDS
-337 ICNNVINNSNE
+337 ICNTVINNSND
-348 KNETN
+348 KNNQEI
-353 LDKFFENPIN
+353 DSFFETPIN
-363 DEEHLEEHLEEN
+363 NYSNEIISDDKDFNQNDIQNDIIKTEEHMNYESMIQNH
-375 IVSNIVSNNVS
+375 
-386 NNVFISEEKIVD
+386 D
-398 NFIEEVKND
+398 
-407 VLPEENQN
+407 NQN
-415 EEQQNDDPHNDD
+415 NDNQNNDIHNNDIQNDDIHNDD
-427 VSVLSLDSTFCDKN
+427 ISVLSLDSTIVEKN
-441 AEPEE
+441 NEE
-446 DDKNSKEQVSK
+446 EHKEQQK
-457 EDKQEPKKKRTYKP
+457 EENKEENKEEQKEEPKKKRTYKP

>member
-13 NNISVIRNN
+13 NNISIIRNN

-237 PVNLTD
+237 PLNLTD

-363 DEEHLEEHLEEN
+363 DEEHLEEN

-441 AEPEE
+441 VEPEE